1 MPKTHSEYNK
11 QIKYRTSSKWM
22 LLLENGRRSKAAR
35 EGFGV
40 GTIPTTAQ
48 FYRGIVY
55 DWFIKNAPELINL
68 NGEIPE
74 VVDLMKFKE
83 KCSENKKTID
93 FYFNRRD

>member
-40 GTIPTTAQ
+40 GTIPTIAQ
-48 FYRGIVY
+48 FYRIVLT
-55 DWFIKNAPELINL
+55 FARHAAIRAFSVAPTLNL
-68 NGEIPE
+68 GNYI
-74 VVDLMKFKE
+74 VVP
-83 KCSENKKTID
+83 
-93 FYFNRRD
+93 FNLHFD